1 MRTCEQVEF
10 RREKMQNTS
19 KIKLGIYGIGI
30 LMMGVIG
37 ISGAL
42 PAIGAHFPDASQTM
56 IQNLISVPCLVV
68 IPVTLIVGK
77 LMDSLSKKY
86 LSIAGILCFLIGGFL
101 PSLMSSLAAILVL
114 RGILGVGI
122 GIVQCV
128 SSALVAENFE
138 GPEREKVQGNLT
150 SAQMLGICVMVFA
163 GGWLADM
170 SWNFTFYVHLIA
182 IVSLILCIVCI
193 PNVKPEKKNTA
204 QNGVSAGTDTHK
216 VKLTAGSW
224 IWALTMFVLF
234 IGGQIYSIALSYI
247 VEEKALGTS
256 AQSGNA
262 MAFFAIGGFL
272 IGLVFGKLS
281 GKAKELTLFTGL
293 VGIIISYLIIAFAA
307 AMWMIYLG
315 AFIFGVSLSIC
326 MPCVNVGTAG
336 AVAVYS
342 SAMAISIT
350 MCAQNFAQFLC
361 PYIINPISA
370 ALSNGANANQIS
382 FFLGAAITAVMA
394 VIAFVWGIKQNKQ
407 TAGK

>member
-1 MRTCEQVEF
+1 
-10 RREKMQNTS
+10 MQNTS
-19 KIKLGIYGIGI
+19 KIKIGIYGIGI

-42 PAIGAHFPDASQTM
+42 PAIGAHFPEASQTM
-56 IQNLISVPCLVV
+56 IQNLISIPCLVV

-77 LMDSLSKKY
+77 LMDSVSKKL
-86 LSIAGILCFLIGGFL
+86 LSIVGILCFLIGGFCPAL
-101 PSLMSSLAAILVL
+101 TSSLTVILVL

-122 GIVQCV
+122 GVVQCV

-138 GPEREKVQGNLT
+138 GPERDKVQGNLT

-163 GGWLADM
+163 GGWLADI
-170 SWNFTFYVHLIA
+170 SWNYTFYVHLVA
-182 IVSLILCIVCI
+182 IISLILCITCI
-193 PNVKPEKKNTA
+193 PNVKPNQKEADKKSENSGSK
-204 QNGVSAGTDTHK
+204 QK

-272 IGLVFGKLS
+272 LGLVFGKLS
-281 GKAKELTLFTGL
+281 GKAKNFTLFIGL
-293 VGIIISYLIIAFAA
+293 IGIIISYLVIAFAA
-307 AMWMIYLG
+307 GMPMIYLG

-326 MPCVNVGTAG
+326 MPCVIVGTAG
-336 AVAVYS
+336 AVDVNS

-361 PYIINPISA
+361 PYIVNPISA
-370 ALSNGANANQIS
+370 ALSDGTNANQMS

-394 VIAFVWGIKQNKQ
+394 VVALIWGVKQNKS
-407 TAGK
+407 AAEK

>member
-1 MRTCEQVEF
+1 
-10 RREKMQNTS
+10 MQNTS
-19 KIKLGIYGIGI
+19 KIKIGIYGIGI

-42 PAIGAHFPDASQTM
+42 PAIGAHFPEASQTM
-56 IQNLISVPCLVV
+56 IQNLISIPCLVV

-77 LMDSLSKKY
+77 LMDSVSKKL
-86 LSIAGILCFLIGGFL
+86 LSIVGILCFLIGGFCPAL
-101 PSLMSSLAAILVL
+101 TSSLTVILVL

-122 GIVQCV
+122 GVVQCV

-138 GPEREKVQGNLT
+138 GPERDKVQGNLT

-163 GGWLADM
+163 GGWLADI
-170 SWNFTFYVHLIA
+170 SWNYTFYVHLVA
-182 IVSLILCIVCI
+182 IISLILCITCI
-193 PNVKPEKKNTA
+193 PNVKPNQKEADKKSENSGSK
-204 QNGVSAGTDTHK
+204 QK

-256 AQSGNA
+256 TQSGNA

-272 IGLVFGKLS
+272 LGLVFGKLS
-281 GKAKELTLFTGL
+281 GKAKNFTLFIGL
-293 VGIIISYLIIAFAA
+293 IGIIISYLVIAFAA
-307 AMWMIYLG
+307 GMPMIYLG

-326 MPCVNVGTAG
+326 MPCVIVGTAG
-336 AVAVYS
+336 AVDVNS

-361 PYIINPISA
+361 PYIVNPISA
-370 ALSNGANANQIS
+370 ALSDGTNANQMS

-394 VIAFVWGIKQNKQ
+394 VVALIWGVKQNKS
-407 TAGK
+407 AAEK